1 MQPATCFER
10 TRSRCKNWITKTKLT
25 NGGLS
30 WIDGFQKLQPRAVTK
45 RRISDWWLTKCSLL
59 EKLLL
64 SISGLPLSLRLLYS
78 QVHPSIVC
86 LENISLTN
94 SQVTRSSAGF
104 VGLMA
109 TQSVPIPLITGKTP
123 NSSNYDHGNDNQD
136 YRDDDHEYPDD
147 DKDDQTTMT
156 YRSFP
161 ITDCRHAP
169 ERAHLPGLEST
180 MCRKVRQKGTKYH
193 SCLSNIKHLDIYT
206 P

>member
-1 MQPATCFER
+1 M
-10 TRSRCKNWITKTKLT
+10 
-25 NGGLS
+25 
-30 WIDGFQKLQPRAVTK
+30 TK
-45 RRISDWWLTKCSLL
+45 RRISDRWLTQCSLL

-64 SISGLPLSLRLLYS
+64 SISGLPLSLLLPYS
-78 QVHPSIVC
+78 QVLCNTECVLRTYFIF
-86 LENISLTN
+86 TN

-123 NSSNYDHGNDNQD
+123 NSSNYDHGNNNQD
-136 YRDDDHEYPDD
+136 YRDDDLEYTGDDCDD
-147 DKDDQTTMT
+147 DKDDQTTTMT

-180 MCRKVRQKGTKYH
+180 MCRKVRQKGTQCH
-193 SCLSNIKHLDIYT
+193 FSLSDIKNLDIYT